1 MHYFSLRLPA
11 ITTFALLAPVM
22 LAACGD
28 SGSST
33 TESAGT
39 DTDAPTGTTTSTSAP
54 GTTAVD
60 PTSTGTTDAPT
71 TGTTEGTTTEGT
83 TTGTTELT
91 TEGTTAGTTEGLT
104 TDTTDTTDTT
114 GEPVTP
120 EGSRAVLALL
130 ETTDLHTT
138 ILGFDY
144 YKLTEDPSYG
154 LDRTSTLIQQA
165 RQEFANTVL
174 VDNGDTIQGTVLAD
188 YQALVEP
195 LECAD
200 TLAMYKVM
208 NHLEFDVGGIGNH
221 EFNFGLPFLSQ
232 VTHTPFDV
240 PDLDL
245 AGSEMCGGPTFPQ
258 LSSNVFSAK
267 TDATLFPPTALLSR
281 TITATGPDDAPL
293 TSTLTIGFVDV
304 TPPPILNWD
313 KKWLDG
319 KVYTQGVQ
327 ETVPPLVE
335 ALRAQGAEIVVAII
349 HGGLDDSPYTPALEN
364 QAWYLAQIPGI
375 DAMLMGH
382 SHQVFPNPA
391 STAPQFD
398 LPMVDKDVGTVAGV
412 PAVMANFWGQHL
424 GVIKTGL
431 VFTEGR
437 WTIDAGQTVVEARPI
452 GTTCMGGLPVACDAD
467 QRWRTGEPCAFAGMC
482 EGQVDGAKIRVDA
495 DPSIAPLVDAE
506 HQGTV
511 AYVKTPIGTTD
522 FEMTTLFADL
532 GDVGA
537 IQIVNQAQADHVSA
551 YIQANLPEYASL
563 PVLSVS
569 APFKT
574 GFAGGND
581 FTDVPAGN
589 IAINNAA
596 DLYLYANT
604 LQAVK
609 VTGAELHDWLEKAA
623 TRFNQIDPQ
632 VATPQPL
639 INLAM
644 PGYNF
649 DMITDPRV
657 SYEIDVTQPLPPM
670 GEKASGRIKNLTF
683 DGAPIDP
690 AAEFIVATNNYR
702 AGGGGQFP
710 GLDGSKTIY
719 ASPDTNREVLIAY
732 IKKIVTLTRQD
743 HGSARSWHFTKV
755 ATTGPV
761 VFSSAQNALPKA
773 QEAGIDGIT
782 LVEQDDG
789 SNKMLSLY
797 AIDLSQ

>member
-1 MHYFSLRLPA
+1 MHRFSLRVSA
-11 ITTFALLAPVM
+11 ITSVALLAPISVT

-28 SGSST
+28 SGGSPA

-39 DTDAPTGTTTSTSAP
+39 DTDTQAGTTNSTTAP
-54 GTTAVD
+54 STTAVE
-60 PTSTGTTDAPT
+60 PTSTGTTEGTSTTEDPST
-71 TGTTEGTTTEGT
+71 TGTTEGTTS
-83 TTGTTELT
+83 TGTTESPT
-91 TEGTTAGTTEGLT
+91 TEGTTSGTTG
-104 TDTTDTTDTT
+104 D
-114 GEPVTP
+114 PVTP

-138 ILGFDY
+138 ILSFDY
-144 YKLTEDPSYG
+144 YKLTDDPSYG
-154 LDRTSTLIQQA
+154 LERTATLIQQA
-165 RQEFANTVL
+165 REAFANTVL

-195 LECAD
+195 LACAD

-240 PDLDL
+240 ADLDL
-245 AGSEMCGGPTFPQ
+245 AGSDACAGPTFPQ

-281 TITATGPDDAPL
+281 TIAAVGPDDVPV
-293 TSTLTIGFVDV
+293 TSTLTIGFVDI

-335 ALRAQGAEIVVAII
+335 ALRAQGAEIVVAIV
-349 HGGLDDSPYTPALEN
+349 HGGLDDSMYTPALEN
-364 QAWYLAQIPGI
+364 QAWYLAQIAGI

-382 SHQVFPNPA
+382 SHQIFPNPA
-391 STAPQFD
+391 SKVPQFD
-398 LPMVDKDVGTVAGV
+398 LPMVDKAAGTVADV

-431 VFTEGR
+431 VYTDGR
-437 WTIDAGQTVVEARPI
+437 WTIDAEQTIVEARPI
-452 GTTCMGGLPVACDAD
+452 ATTCVGGLPAACDAE
-467 QRWRTGEPCAFAGMC
+467 QRWRTGEPCAFTGMC
-482 EGQVDGAKIRVDA
+482 EAKADGTKIYVEVE
-495 DPSIAPLVDAE
+495 PSIAPLVDAE

-551 YIQANLPEYASL
+551 YIQANLPEYATL

-609 VTGAELHDWLEKAA
+609 VTGAELHDWLETAA
-623 TRFNQIDPQ
+623 TRFNHIDPQ
-632 VATPQPL
+632 VVTPQPL
-639 INLAM
+639 INLSM

-657 SYEIDVTQPLPPM
+657 TYEIDVTQPLPPM

-683 DGAPIDP
+683 DGAPIDLD
-690 AAEFIVATNNYR
+690 AEFIVATNNYR
-702 AGGGGQFP
+702 ASGGGQFP

-732 IKKIVTLTRQD
+732 IKKIATLTRQD
-743 HGSARSWHFTKV
+743 HGSAQSWSFTKV
-755 ATTGPV
+755 ATMGPV
-761 VFSSAQNALPKA
+761 VFSSAQNALTSA
-773 QEAGIDGIT
+773 QDAGLDNIS
-782 LVEQDDG
+782 LVQQDDG

-797 AIDLSQ
+797 AIDLAQ

>member
-1 MHYFSLRLPA
+1 
-11 ITTFALLAPVM
+11 M
-22 LAACGD
+22 LSACGD
-28 SGSST
+28 SGGSSAS
-33 TESAGT
+33 ESTGT
-39 DTDAPTGTTTSTSAP
+39 DSQTEATTSTSGP
-54 GTTAVD
+54 STTSVE
-60 PTSTGTTDAPT
+60 P
-71 TGTTEGTTTEGT
+71 T
-83 TTGTTELT
+83 TTGTS
-91 TEGTTAGTTEGLT
+91 EGP
-104 TDTTDTTDTT
+104 TT
-114 GEPVTP
+114 GEPETP

-144 YKLTEDPSYG
+144 FKLTDDPSFG
-154 LDRTSTLIQQA
+154 LERTATLIGQA
-165 RQEFANTVL
+165 REEFANTVL

-195 LECAD
+195 LACAD

-232 VTHTPFDV
+232 VTHTPFDIAG
-240 PDLDL
+240 LDL
-245 AGSEMCGGPTFPQ
+245 AGSGSCAGPSFPL
-258 LSSNVFSAK
+258 LSSNVFSTK
-267 TDATLFPPTALLSR
+267 TDTGLFPSATLLSR
-281 TITATGPDDAPL
+281 TITAVGPDEAPVS
-293 TSTLTIGFVDV
+293 STLTIGFLDI

-319 KVYTQGVQ
+319 KVYTAGVQ
-327 ETVPPLVE
+327 EVVPSIVE
-335 ALRAQGAEIVVAII
+335 TLRADGADLVVAII
-349 HGGLDDSPYTPALEN
+349 HGGLDDSTYEPALEN
-364 QAWYLAQIPGI
+364 QAWHLAQIAGI

-382 SHQVFPNPA
+382 SHQIFPNPN

-398 LPMVDKDVGTVAGV
+398 LPMVDKTAGTVAGV

-431 VFTEGR
+431 VYSGGR
-437 WTIDAGQTVVEARPI
+437 WTIDPGETIVEARPI
-452 GTTCMGGLPVACDAD
+452 STTCTGGLPAACDAD
-467 QRWRTGEPCAFAGMC
+467 QRWRTGEACVFKDMC
-482 EGQVDGAKIRVDA
+482 EGKDDGTKIYVDA
-495 DPSIAPLVDAE
+495 EPSIAPLVDAE
-506 HQGTV
+506 HQGTI
-511 AYVKTPIGTTD
+511 AYVKTPIGTSD
-522 FEMTTLFADL
+522 FEMTTLFADV
-532 GDVGA
+532 GDVAA
-537 IQIVNQAQADHVSA
+537 IQIVNMAQADHVSA
-551 YIQANLPEYASL
+551 YIQANLPEYAAL

-609 VTGAELHDWLEKAA
+609 VTGAELRDWLETAA
-623 TRFNQIDPQ
+623 IRFNQIDPQ

-639 INLAM
+639 INPAM

-649 DMITDPRV
+649 DMLTDPRV
-657 SYEIDVTQPLPPM
+657 TYEIDVTQPLPPE
-670 GEKASGRIKNLTF
+670 GEKASGRIKNLEF
-683 DGAPIDP
+683 DGAPIDLD
-690 AAEFIVATNNYR
+690 AEFIVATNNYR
-702 AGGGGQFP
+702 ASGGGQFP

-732 IKKIVTLTRQD
+732 IKKIATLTRES
-743 HGSARSWHFTKV
+743 HGSARSWRFAKV
-755 ATTGPV
+755 ATMGPV

-773 QEAGIDGIT
+773 QEAGLDNIS

-789 SNKMLSLY
+789 SGKMLSLY